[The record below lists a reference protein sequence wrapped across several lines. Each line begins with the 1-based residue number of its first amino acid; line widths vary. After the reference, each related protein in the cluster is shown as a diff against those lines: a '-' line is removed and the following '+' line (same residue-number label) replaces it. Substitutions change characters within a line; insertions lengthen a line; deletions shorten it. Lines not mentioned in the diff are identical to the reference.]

1 MKMELSDKVR
11 LAEQVSR
18 QIASRQCTVLSAKL
32 GFATPMLE
40 VDKPP
45 LGLRDKAFE
54 IKEIIGGQVNMA
66 YVANVDGC
74 RVIWRTISLNKQ

>member
-1 MKMELSDKVR
+1 MKMELSEKVR

-18 QIASRQCTVLSAKL
+18 QMANRKCTVLSAKL
-32 GFATPMLE
+32 GFASPMLE
-40 VDKPP
+40 VDKAP

-74 RVIWRTISLNKQ
+74 RIVWRTLSLNKQ